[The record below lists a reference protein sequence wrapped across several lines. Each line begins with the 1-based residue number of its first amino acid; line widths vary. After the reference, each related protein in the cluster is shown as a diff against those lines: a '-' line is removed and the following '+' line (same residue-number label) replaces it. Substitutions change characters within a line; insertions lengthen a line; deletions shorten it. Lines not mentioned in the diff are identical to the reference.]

1 VALCLAGAVSCGE
14 PTNNSSPWRA
24 SHPDPAG
31 MTFDEAGP
39 DLGLCQ
45 ITIRYPDL
53 APAGIEYQGNRYI
66 QSDQSSRPASPP
78 GQVIGHSAEWT
89 VSKSADKLFVI
100 TASAQFSYRPVP
112 GC

>member
-1 VALCLAGAVSCGE
+1 MAAAVSCGE
-14 PTNNSSPWRA
+14 STTTSSPWRA

-39 DLGLCQ
+39 GLGLCQ
-45 ITIRYPDL
+45 LTVRYPDL
-53 APAGIEYQGNRYI
+53 APAAIDYQGSKYI
-66 QSDQSSRPASPP
+66 QSDQSSPPASAP

-89 VSKSADKLFVI
+89 VSKSGDKLFVI
-100 TASAQFSYRPVP
+100 TASAQFSYRLVP